1 MNFIATKE
9 PEYRTLVDVEGVWFY
24 RNEHLILKDINLKI
38 KKGDFLAIIGP
49 NGAGKTTLLK
59 LILGLLRPNK
69 GSIKIM
75 GIERD
80 KFSQNHLIG
89 YVPQKATHTDT
100 LFPICA
106 KEVVALGL
114 LSAKKFPR
122 WLSYK
127 DREKIDMALDK
138 VGMIEFKNIRL
149 SHLSGG
155 QQQRIFIARAIVN
168 NPKILFLDEPTAGI
182 DALAQEEFYD
192 MLKQLHNQGIT
203 VVMVTHDVGVVN
215 KYVNKVAC
223 LNQKLVFHGTHEEFC
238 SSPKALKLIPG
249 DHHLVIHRH

>member
-1 MNFIATKE
+1 MNSTIAQDLSQQ
-9 PEYRTLVDVEGVWFY
+9 TLIKVEGVWFY
-24 RNEHLILKDINLKI
+24 RNDHLILKDIYLEI
-38 KKGDFLAIIGP
+38 KEGDFLAIIGP

-59 LILGLLRPNK
+59 IILGLLKPQK
-69 GSIKIM
+69 GLIKILDV
-75 GIERD
+75 ERD
-80 KFSQNHLIG
+80 RFTQRHLLG

-114 LSAKKFPR
+114 LSAKKFPK
-122 WLSYK
+122 WFSHK
-127 DREKIDMALDK
+127 DKSKIDSALKK
-138 VGMIEFKNIRL
+138 VGMEEFKNVRL

-168 NPKILFLDEPTAGI
+168 NPRILFLDEPTAGI

-192 MLKQLHNQGIT
+192 MLKELHNQGIT
-203 VVMVTHDVGVVN
+203 IVMVTHDIGVVN

-238 SSPKALKLIPG
+238 SSPKAQELIPG
-249 DHHLVIHRH
+249 EHHLVIHRH

>member
-1 MNFIATKE
+1 MNSMALQHPNHK
-9 PEYRTLVDVEGVWFY
+9 TLVNVEGVWFY
-24 RNEHLILKDINLKI
+24 RNEHLILKDIHLTI
-38 KKGDFLAIIGP
+38 KEGDFLAIIGP

-59 LILGLLRPNK
+59 LILGLLKPNK

-80 KFSQNHLIG
+80 KFTQNYLIG

-114 LSAKKFPR
+114 LSAKRFPR
-122 WLSYK
+122 WFSYK

-138 VGMIEFKNIRL
+138 VGMIEFKNVRL

-155 QQQRIFIARAIVN
+155 QQQRIFIAKAIVN

-192 MLKQLHNQGIT
+192 MLKQLHDQGIT
-203 VVMVTHDVGVVN
+203 VVMVTHDIGVVN

-238 SSPKALKLIPG
+238 SSPKAQELIPG